1 MTATQTPDYIAEFEN
16 QRGLI
21 SPTNRMYPD
30 WEGEIRM
37 EQWFMKDELQAGE
50 SLWIMEKF
58 SNRTTSVFVLRV
70 LLEDI
75 AEQMAEMAG
84 ATGLEGEA
92 ALSPYVYPWVLPIR
106 RLYSHPFPEFIDE
119 LAKDEKKL
127 ARVAWILNAIKAGTL
142 WQQIEMAYRVA
153 ELAKQRFWEVRDP
166 LVMKAEENPLNRM
179 EAGALRQS
187 SEMAQTLSTIQEDI
201 RVMLTEMKA
210 LMPQT

>member
-21 SPTNRMYPD
+21 SPTNRMYRD
-30 WEGEIRM
+30 WEGETRM

-50 SLWIMEKF
+50 SLWIMENCG
-58 SNRTTSVFVLRV
+58 NRITSVFVLRV

-75 AEQMAEMAG
+75 ADQMAEMAG
-84 ATGLEGEA
+84 ATGPEGEA

-106 RLYSHPFPEFIDE
+106 RLYSGRFPEFIDE

-153 ELAKQRFWEVRDP
+153 ELAKERYWEVRDP
-166 LVMKAEENPLNRM
+166 LVMKAEENPLKRM
-179 EAGALRQS
+179 EATALWQS